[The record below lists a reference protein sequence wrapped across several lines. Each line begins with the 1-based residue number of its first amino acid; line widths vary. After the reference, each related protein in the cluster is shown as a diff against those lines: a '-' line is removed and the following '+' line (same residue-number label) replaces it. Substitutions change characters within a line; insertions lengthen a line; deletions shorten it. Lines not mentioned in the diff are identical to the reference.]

1 MKTDKNGRC
10 PKKRSLSRVLSGTLA
25 LILLLGGCGSPSQSQ
40 PEEEPAATQAA
51 TEAAVLSDGTP
62 GTVGEKGTYTLPF
75 DAAAQVASVGEA
87 ALRNG
92 VLGIF
97 YRQALLQ
104 AAGEEQGPD
113 LSQPLDAQMC
123 LFTDAERSWQQVI
136 LGRALDSWHTLQ
148 ALEQKS
154 REKVVRQELNF
165 EPIPELHQEYMSNV
179 PANDILYDLDATFHP
194 NTMHQNYLDGIPQSL
209 QALAQEQGY
218 VDADALAREQFGAGV
233 TGQDLEDYAAL
244 LNWVYMYYTEQGYDI
259 APTAEEVAVEMT
271 TSGNFLVNLRHIL
284 LIPQDAA
291 VDAQGRVT
299 ADEEQWAARE
309 KDAKNMLQKWKANR
323 PSEVSFSVL
332 AHDNSQDPGSSLN
345 GGLYGDLHRGQ
356 LIQPL
361 DDWCF
366 DPARE
371 PGDCEIVRSEFG
383 WHILYFCGKQD
394 AAYEQTEA
402 ALRSEQLRK
411 LAEQAKRDYPM
422 TVSYDKITLE
432 PVEKVPTLDVNQAV
446 LYPDVAH
453 ERFPEVPVYIQ
464 QDYKKAP
471 YGGYNVSSHGC
482 GITALAMLSTYM
494 TDTRLTPAV
503 LAARYGRYNGLHGTD
518 TMMFINTPP
527 EMGYF
532 LDHRAFSW
540 QDIEESLNQG
550 KMVINL
556 QSKGYFTRTGHFLVL
571 THMTEDGNVVIRDSN
586 VYNYKRLPEHSVD
599 KFPPKRFPPAT
610 LYSWV
615 YDNKVTRIPAC
626 RRCGDGEGVP
636 GVFREEY
643 LCHKCIPALERR
655 EGFLQLCR
663 G

>member
-1 MKTDKNGRC
+1 MKTDRNG
-10 PKKRSLSRVLSGTLA
+10 KGLGKRGLFRALSGTLA
-25 LILLLGGCGSPSQSQ
+25 LTLLLGGCGTPSQK
-40 PEEEPAATQAA
+40 PTEGKNAP
-51 TEAAVLSDGTP
+51 TEAAAAATVLPDGIP

-75 DAAAQVASVGEA
+75 DGSAQVASVGDA
-87 ALRNG
+87 KLTNG
-92 VLGIF
+92 MLGIF

-113 LSQPLDAQMC
+113 LSQPLDTQRC
-123 LFTDAERSWQQVI
+123 LFTDTELSWQQVI
-136 LGRALDSWHTLQ
+136 LGSALDSWHTLQ

-154 REKVVRQELNF
+154 RETVVRQELNF

-179 PANDILYDLDATFHP
+179 PANDILYDLDATFKP
-194 NTMHQNYLDGIPQSL
+194 NTMHQAYLDGIPQML
-209 QALAQEQGY
+209 ETLAREQGY
-218 VDADALAREQFGAGV
+218 ADLDIMARDQFGAGV
-233 TGQDLEDYAAL
+233 TGQDLTDYAAL
-244 LNWVYMYYTEQGYDI
+244 LNWSYMYYTEQGYDI

-271 TSGNFLVNLRHIL
+271 TSGNYLVNLRHIL
-284 LIPQDAA
+284 LVPQDAA

-299 ADEEQWAARE
+299 ATEEQWAARE
-309 KDAKNMLQKWKANR
+309 TDAKNMLQKWKANR
-323 PSEVSFSVL
+323 PTEVSFSVL

-345 GGLYGDLHRGQ
+345 GGLYVDLHQGQ
-356 LIQPL
+356 LIKPL

-371 PGDCEIVRSEFG
+371 PGDSEILRSDFG

-394 AAYEQTEA
+394 EAYAQTEA
-402 ALRSEQLRK
+402 KLRSQQLRK
-411 LAEQAKRDYPM
+411 LAEQAKKDYPM

-432 PVEKVPTLDVNQAV
+432 PVEKAPTLDLNQAV

-482 GITALAMLSTYM
+482 GITSLAMLSTYM
-494 TDTRLTPAV
+494 TDTRLTPAM

-518 TMMFINTPP
+518 TMIFINTPP

-532 LDHRAFSW
+532 LDHRAFTW
-540 QDIEESLNQG
+540 QDIEDSLNQG

-556 QSKGYFTRTGHFLVL
+556 QSKGYFTKTGHFLVL
-571 THMTEDGNVVIRDSN
+571 THMTENGNVVIRDSN
-586 VYNYKRLPEHSVD
+586 IYNYKRLPEHSVD
-599 KFPPKRFPPAT
+599 EFSPKLFPPASR
-610 LYSWV
+610 YSWV

-626 RRCGDGEGVP
+626 HRCGDGEGVP
-636 GVFREEY
+636 GLFREEY
-643 LCHKCIPALERR
+643 LCHKCIPAVERR
-655 EGFLQLCR
+655 ESFLQLCQ